1 MQDDPGNRVRIG
13 VLVGCDQR
21 RLIQPNGSTPL
32 VMMSEPLPRSHST
45 ELMIMLRSRRSGR
58 RGRSGADR
66 EFAKPC
72 SIAEPHQHRQ
82 VRPFYGVPSA
92 PAYGTRSQWSTNVPN
107 APLPVAVTQFP
118 SNAICG
124 SPCSGSCISTRI
136 PVIVTGE
143 APLSPD
149 RS

>member
-1 MQDDPGNRVRIG
+1 
-13 VLVGCDQR
+13 
-21 RLIQPNGSTPL
+21 
-32 VMMSEPLPRSHST
+32 MSEVRTRAQVHEWILT
-45 ELMIMLRSRRSGR
+45 
-58 RGRSGADR
+58 
-66 EFAKPC
+66 
-72 SIAEPHQHRQ
+72 Q
-82 VRPFYGVPSA
+82 VRQRPGCQDF
-92 PAYGTRSQWSTNVPN
+92 SQEFRLLGNGPNWECIPTNCYNWDRASLEAFDRVVGDATEIRTPRL
-107 APLPVAVTQFP
+107 ATTSPLPVAVTRFP